1 MAGRFRGGLV
11 FAALS
16 ASFFFVN
23 ATTFTSLG
31 VALYAMTAD
40 LHWSQT
46 AAGLSFTALGL
57 ACGLASPLPMLAVL
71 RAGGR
76 ATLCLG
82 GLFLAAGFGLA
93 SVGSSLASFYAAM
106 LLVGL
111 GYAFAGNIAAIFLL
125 SNWFPNRPALAI
137 GLYMMSGALGSTAG
151 PPLVNLLIEACGGWR
166 ALWQVLAFAALA
178 LVLVC
183 LLAIRDAAAAPD
195 DRAETPGAGMT
206 TLLQAVATP
215 AFLLVA
221 AALTMTMTAITT
233 IDSIAMPFLAAFGT
247 SPAVVPFVLSTL
259 ALVDAL
265 TRGVAGGLSERIAP
279 SGLLAGGLLLQG
291 IGSLSLILASTLP
304 LQYGAATLDGIGCGL
319 TYVAS
324 NVVLLQVFGRRV
336 GSGLLSIAW
345 FVSTLAAAGPLVAG
359 IIADRAGTFSPVL
372 LVYGILFG
380 ALAIPTCRLTS
391 VRSPR
396 RVPAVS

>member
-1 MAGRFRGGLV
+1 M

-46 AAGLSFTALGL
+46 AAGFSFTALGL
-57 ACGLASPLPMLAVL
+57 ACGLASPLPMLVVL

-76 ATLCLG
+76 VTLGLG
-82 GLFLAAGFGLA
+82 GLFLAAGFGFA
-93 SVGSSLASFYAAM
+93 SVGTSLASFYGAM

-125 SNWFPNRPALAI
+125 SNWFPNRPARAI
-137 GLYMMSGALGSTAG
+137 GLYMMSGALGSTVG

-166 ALWQVLAFAALA
+166 ALWRVLAVAALGLA
-178 LVLVC
+178 LFC
-183 LLAIRDAAAAPD
+183 LLTIRDAAAALD
-195 DRAETPGAGMT
+195 DRVETSSAGAR
-206 TLLQAVATP
+206 TLFQAVATP

-221 AALTMTMTAITT
+221 ASLTMTMTAITT

-279 SGLLAGGLLLQG
+279 ARLLAGGLLLQG
-291 IGSLSLILASTLP
+291 IGSLALIGSTTPP
-304 LQYGAATLDGIGCGL
+304 LQYGAATLDGLGCGL

-336 GSGLLSIAW
+336 GSELLSIAW
-345 FVSTLAAAGPLVAG
+345 LVSTLAAAGPLAAG
-359 IIADRAGTFSPVL
+359 IIADHAGTFSPIL
-372 LVYGILFG
+372 LFYGILFV
-380 ALAIPTCRLTS
+380 ALVIPACRLNS
-391 VRSPR
+391 RRSTR
-396 RVPAVS
+396 RVPALS